1 MKNQHRLLFIILLG
15 CTNVKDH
22 DRQAVH
28 DLVQDIIAA
37 DNRADIERVISCY
50 HSDAILFPPG
60 KQKIVGSDA
69 IRKNYEA
76 IFSSSVLTLSIEE
89 DELTI
94 AGDYAICTGHTI
106 GKVSSK
112 TDSSTRNVNDKFMM
126 VLHKRDQVWKIK
138 SLIWN

>member
-94 AGDYAICTGHTI
+94 AATTPSARDTP
-106 GKVSSK
+106 SE
-112 TDSSTRNVNDKFMM
+112 KFRRKQIQAH
-126 VLHKRDQVWKIK
+126 VT
-138 SLIWN
+138 